1 MLHFSYVVDV
11 TAATNSEGFIEYSR
25 TLIRFFEDFKF
36 TCTTTKFYPK
46 WLVRNFGQKH
56 ELQYLE
62 KFAA

>member
-1 MLHFSYVVDV
+1 MRPNISLSV
-11 TAATNSEGFIEYSR
+11 EYSR
-25 TLIRFFEDFKF
+25 TLIWFFEDFKSAYE
-36 TCTTTKFYPK
+36 TTKFYVK